1 MAPDPITRPKKP
13 SHQRLHLE
21 KPSDSSSWVSPC
33 PTTTHPSAGKEARA
47 CQKVAAFLSRALAK
61 SPSFP
66 ARCAAEA
73 AAAFPPRRKGAVRQT
88 EPLGNEALWHRLPGA
103 GRDAPKEHP
112 ASLNNVNPLP
122 KLRAVVKPLA
132 AVPIGEADGQDNHCG
147 VSQGWT
153 SPTDGCCGVTLDV

>member
-1 MAPDPITRPKKP
+1 MPESGSISEQSSCKIPI
-13 SHQRLHLE
+13 
-21 KPSDSSSWVSPC
+21 
-33 PTTTHPSAGKEARA
+33 
-47 CQKVAAFLSRALAK
+47 LSRTMR
-61 SPSFP
+61 SRSSRSVPTSEE
-66 ARCAAEA
+66 R
-73 AAAFPPRRKGAVRQT
+73 AVRQT

-122 KLRAVVKPLA
+122 KLRAAVKPLA